1 MLNPLR
7 RILLNLR
14 IWNFLFLVL
23 IFANKDEADRL
34 LDSNFHHELKA
45 IILKL
50 PKQRRTG
57 LFSATLSSQKLDDLI
72 KVGLRNPV
80 IVRLTVNLF
89 LTPERK

>member
-1 MLNPLR
+1 MV
-7 RILLNLR
+7 
-14 IWNFLFLVL
+14 LV
-23 IFANKDEADRL
+23 FANKDEADRL
-34 LDSNFHHELKA
+34 LDSNFHQELKA

-80 IVRLTVNLF
+80 IVRLTVNFF
-89 LTPERK
+89 LISERK